1 MFAIIESGNKQYK
14 VEKGTIIDVELLGK
28 KDGDDVTFK
37 NVLLINKGKTVDI
50 GTPYLK
56 GVTVEGKV
64 LLNGK
69 SKKVTSFKWK
79 NKTGYKRTIGHRQ
92 PFTQVKIASIGS
104 KEEK

>member
-1 MFAIIESGNKQYK
+1 MFAIIESGNKQYI
-14 VEKGTIIDVELLGK
+14 VEEGTVIDVELLEK
-28 KDGDDVTFK
+28 KEGDAVTFK
-37 NVLLINKGKTVDI
+37 NVLLVSKGKKTDI
-50 GTPYLK
+50 GTPYIK
-56 GVTVEGKV
+56 GVAVEGKV

-92 PFTQVKIASIGS
+92 PFTQVRISSLGS